1 MTAPLRDLS
10 TMALIGDGVAG
21 LISPRQH
28 CLNWRIGPKPYRRLI
43 DKFVKHPNLTRA
55 LAAIEAGL
63 GVWLVLR
70 GPTRRRG
77 FWRK

>member
-1 MTAPLRDLS
+1 MKAAPLRDLG

-28 CLNWRIGPKPYRRLI
+28 CLNWRIGPRRYRKFI

-55 LAAIEAGL
+55 LAAGETAL
-63 GVWLVLR
+63 GVWLILR
-70 GPTRRRG
+70 ER
-77 FWRK
+77 